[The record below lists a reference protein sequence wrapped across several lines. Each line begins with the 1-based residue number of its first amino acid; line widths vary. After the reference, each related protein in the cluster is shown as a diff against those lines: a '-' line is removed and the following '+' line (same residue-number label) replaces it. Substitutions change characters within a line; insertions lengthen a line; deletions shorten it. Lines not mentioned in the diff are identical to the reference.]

1 VLGGEPS
8 VVLADRKAGRYV
20 RFGEDAAL
28 LLDRMD
34 GTRTVAELAREA
46 GAAAGVTLPEP
57 PVRRFVEDLA
67 RRGFLDG
74 TAGEPPTRRHSVLFY
89 RVPLVDPDRT
99 AAALAPLGRIA
110 FSGPGI
116 ATAIALAAIGG
127 TLLAAA
133 GSAVPVPP
141 LDRWPALVAFYVAGS
156 LALTAHELG
165 HAVALKA
172 RGGEVHEAGLLLLYG
187 MPCLYVNVSD
197 AWLLPSL
204 RDRLVVSSAGL
215 LVELALFGAAAA
227 ALALL
232 PLGGLPTVALFAVF
246 SVCGLRSVLVNLNP
260 LIRLDGYYLLSDLAG
275 VPNLRARA
283 LRSIGGVLGRGA
295 PRAPDRKRRG
305 ERLLPVYGA
314 LSIAY
319 VGALIG
325 GVLWLS
331 AGWAARAAGG
341 VGLAGWLIP
350 AGVLLWSVL
359 AGFARGLRG
368 DGDGRVP

>member
-1 VLGGEPS
+1 
-8 VVLADRKAGRYV
+8 
-20 RFGEDAAL
+20 
-28 LLDRMD
+28 
-34 GTRTVAELAREA
+34 
-46 GAAAGVTLPEP
+46 
-57 PVRRFVEDLA
+57 
-67 RRGFLDG
+67 
-74 TAGEPPTRRHSVLFY
+74 
-89 RVPLVDPDRT
+89 
-99 AAALAPLGRIA
+99 
-110 FSGPGI
+110 
-116 ATAIALAAIGG
+116 
-127 TLLAAA
+127 
-133 GSAVPVPP
+133 
-141 LDRWPALVAFYVAGS
+141 
-156 LALTAHELG
+156 
-165 HAVALKA
+165 
-172 RGGEVHEAGLLLLYG
+172 